1 MDTHEFSFL
10 ELNPRLQVEHPV
22 TENILGI
29 NLPACQIQVAMGIQL
44 HRIADI
50 RRIYGRHPRG
60 RDTIDFEFS
69 ERVPLTGY
77 CIATRIT
84 AENPDSS
91 FQPTSGKIKEIQFRP
106 SIDVWGYFAVNS
118 SGLIHEFS
126 DSQFGHLFA
135 HGKDRESARRAMVV
149 ALKELE
155 IRGEMRTTVEYLIR
169 LLESDDYIHDRI
181 STQWLDARIAH
192 QKELKHI
199 EAKSI
204 PACLVAI
211 CGGAVQGFQHFE
223 AAREGFL
230 ENLRIGQVPAK
241 DAIVKSENIELIY
254 DNVKYTMK
262 CNRSGPNS
270 VIISN
275 DIQSEEITIR
285 LMSDGGYLLNIRG
298 TSRRV
303 YIQNDGAGSLRMIVD
318 GSTFIFTPE
327 YDPTCQR
334 ATVAGKIARRLVPD
348 GSHVNAGEPF
358 VEIEVM
364 KMYMALKADEPG
376 IVHFLLSEGAV
387 ISPGDIIATIDLD
400 HPDKVIKAEVFAGNL
415 LEFNDSKST
424 EGEELPHLIYKSSR
438 EQLEKV
444 LDGYSLSE
452 SEIDHALATC
462 TGALMNRLLPAYELR
477 EAMSVLEGRIDS
489 DLYDRIFALN
499 TSFIEDYQKDE
510 STAKFPSGKIITAIW
525 EFVQSNPADARAAIM
540 SKLALVWEICEVNF
554 HCSEVQILVM
564 LIKFT
569 EKFLQ
574 VENIFDDVSYSDV
587 INRLRHLYPGEKSG
601 TVWDLCSS
609 HVNLE
614 DKTTLMLQVINI
626 MVRIPASVANQRPK
640 YPPGVPLIH
649 EVNARNLKVKLT
661 ELSRLRQSVYSRL
674 SFAANIALMRQ
685 NSLNVEQ
692 RQTRLHET
700 LVQALGTGDAIGCGE
715 RVHCMKSFV
724 ESNIDILDLF
734 TESMQEDPDY
744 QIAYLELYLR
754 KIYQKTHDMLNLSG
768 GHTLSSDQISTIPW
782 IKFEFRTRTFG
793 AITSPDGTHLSNL
806 TYHDLTQLSRVDSFT
821 NMVSDSE
828 EEGTPSSDSSVMEST
843 RYGAFAVFGSPEE
856 FCSQFSL
863 LLDKIPQSR
872 AITPLKKSPLNALH
886 AVFMKHNFS
895 SVDEAIA
902 YIESFLSGE
911 ANQAT
916 LRDHGVR
923 RVTVV
928 MGKVND
934 GSLPEHIAK
943 IDPHV
948 NCMMSVF
955 TFRNTNNYREDTLY
969 RNIEAPHAYHLD
981 LPRLN
986 NFSISLEEGLQTAS
1000 GNVQLYRAIPNGE
1013 TGPASYFARLVS
1025 FTGDEKNSEA
1035 ESFFVEALDAIAL
1048 ALGRDST
1055 QTRPKKSK
1063 IIASNHIFLNI
1074 VAPDVVI
1081 QPDFFE
1087 GEMRRICGKY
1097 SEKMVKLNVA
1107 IVELKLACRLH
1118 ADADPIS
1125 IRFNITNP
1133 TGYVLNVEQY
1143 YEGLSKG
1150 ISVFRSVGATK
1161 GEWDGYPVSTP
1172 YSTSHKF
1179 DNVRAEALATS
1190 DTLYVYDWPTL
1201 FEHALKCEWKKY
1213 LKTRH
1218 HNKKDSSPKDSI
1230 PEDLFIC
1237 EELIFDETQNQ
1248 LRAVSREPGLNTI
1261 GMVGWLVTM
1270 KTPEC
1275 RQGRQ
1280 IVLIANDITF
1290 QAGSFGTKEDFFFAN
1305 ATRYARN
1312 LQIPRLYLA
1321 ANSGAR
1327 IGMAQSLK
1335 DKFSVSWLDPDDP
1348 TKGFQYLYLTSEI
1361 YDQLLQAASG
1371 DVAAMP
1377 VICSNPPLTGPD
1389 GELRYVITDI
1399 IGEES
1404 DLGVENLMGSGLIAG
1419 ETSRAYTDIFTL
1431 TLVIG
1436 RTVGIGA
1443 YLVRLGQRTI
1453 QKMKN
1458 SPIILTG
1465 YQALNK
1471 LLGKEIYTTND
1482 QLGGPMIMFPNG
1494 VTHLLA
1500 ETHLDT
1506 VSKALTWLSFVPAS
1520 KNSHLPVRDITGV
1533 DVVDRLVEF
1542 HPKKGISYDPRYLIT
1557 GTTTNDTW
1565 ESGLFDRDSFIEV
1578 LGGWAKTVVAGRARL
1593 GGIPIGIIVT
1603 ENRTSEAF
1611 ILADPADPTSQE
1623 KIIQQA
1629 GGVWFPDSAYK
1640 TAQVRDNPLRL

>member
-1 MDTHEFSFL
+1 MDNHQYSFL

-60 RDTIDFEFS
+60 RDTIDFDFA

-84 AENPDSS
+84 AENPDES
-91 FQPTSGKIKEIQFRP
+91 FQPTSGRIREIQFRP
-106 SIDVWGYFAVNS
+106 SIDVWGYFSVNS

-135 HGKDRESARRAMVV
+135 HGKDRESARRAMIV

-169 LLESDDYIHDRI
+169 LLETDDYIHDRV
-181 STQWLDARIAH
+181 STQWLDARIAR
-192 QKELKHI
+192 QKKLKQD
-199 EAKSI
+199 ESQAI
-204 PACLVAI
+204 PPCLVVL
-211 CGGAVQGFQHFE
+211 CGGVVQGFKHFE

-275 DIQSEEITIR
+275 DIQSEEVTVR

-303 YIQNDGAGSLRMIVD
+303 YIQNEGAGALRMIIN

-327 YDPTCQR
+327 YDPTCMR
-334 ATVAGKIARRLVPD
+334 ATVAGKIARLLVPD

-364 KMYMALKADEPG
+364 KMYMALKAEEPG

-387 ISPGDIIATIDLD
+387 ISPGDIIANIDLD
-400 HPDKVIKAEVFAGNL
+400 HPDKVIRAEVFSGNIL
-415 LEFNDSKST
+415 DFSDSNPS
-424 EGEELPHLIYKSSR
+424 EREELPHLVYKSSR
-438 EQLEKV
+438 DQLEKV
-444 LDGYSLSE
+444 LNGYSLRE
-452 SEIDHALATC
+452 SEIDYALATC
-462 TGALMNRLLPAYELR
+462 TGALMNKLLPAYELR
-477 EAMSVLEGRIDS
+477 EAMSVLEGRIDA
-489 DLYDRIFALN
+489 DLYDRILSLN
-499 TSFIEDYQKDE
+499 TDYIEDCRKDE
-510 STAKFPSGKIITAIW
+510 ASAKFPSGKIITAIW
-525 EFVQSNPADARAAIM
+525 EFVQSNPADVRASIM
-540 SKLALVWEICEVNF
+540 TKLAAVWEICEVNF

-587 INRLRHLYPGEKSG
+587 INRLRKLYPGDASG

-614 DKTTLMLQVINI
+614 DKTTLMLKVIDI
-626 MVRIPASVANQRPK
+626 MVRIPVSVANQRPK
-640 YPPGVPLIH
+640 YPPGIPLIH

-674 SFAANIALMRQ
+674 SFAANIALMKQ
-685 NSLNVEQ
+685 NTLNVEQ
-692 RQTRLHET
+692 RRTRLHES
-700 LVQALGTGDAIGCGE
+700 LVQALSTGDPVGCGE
-715 RVHCMKSFV
+715 RVQFMKSFV
-724 ESNIDILDLF
+724 ESNVGILDLF
-734 TESMQEDPDY
+734 TESMQEDPEY

-754 KIYQKTHDMLNLSG
+754 KIYQKTHDMLNLSA
-768 GHTLSSDQISTIPW
+768 GHALSSDKISTIPW

-793 AITSPDGTHLSNL
+793 AVSAPDAASNL
-806 TYHDLTQLSRVDSFT
+806 TYHDLTNLSRGDSFT

-828 EEGTPSSDSSVMEST
+828 EENAPSSESAFEST

-863 LLDKIPQSR
+863 LLEKIPQSR

-886 AVFMKHNFS
+886 AVFMKHSFS
-895 SVDEAIA
+895 SIDEATS
-902 YIESFLSGE
+902 YIESFLL
-911 ANQAT
+911 NIQDNLQT
-916 LRDHGVR
+916 RGVR

-948 NCMMSVF
+948 NNMMSVL
-955 TFRNTNNYREDTLY
+955 TFRNTNNYCEDKLY

-986 NFSISLEEGLQTAS
+986 NFSITLEEGLQTAS
-1000 GNVQLYRAIPNGE
+1000 GNVQLYRAVPNGE
-1013 TGPASYFARLVS
+1013 IGPASYFARLVS
-1025 FTGDEKNSEA
+1025 FTGDEKSSEA

-1055 QTRPKKSK
+1055 QTRPKNSK

-1087 GEMRRICGKY
+1087 GEMRRICTKY
-1097 SEKMVKLNVA
+1097 SEKMVKLNVG
-1107 IVELKLACRLH
+1107 IVELKLSCRLH
-1118 ADADPIS
+1118 ADSDPIS

-1133 TGYVLNVEQY
+1133 TGYVLNIEQY
-1143 YEGLSKG
+1143 YESLSKG
-1150 ISVFRSVGATK
+1150 ISVFRSVGDRK

-1179 DNVRAEALATS
+1179 DKVRAEALATS

-1201 FEHALKCEWKKY
+1201 FEQALTSEWKQYMKA
-1213 LKTRH
+1213 R
-1218 HNKKDSSPKDSI
+1218 NQSSKKEGTMKESL
-1230 PEDLFIC
+1230 PENIFIC
-1237 EELIFDETQNQ
+1237 EELVYDESGTQ
-1248 LRAVSREPGLNTI
+1248 LRPVFREPGLNTI
-1261 GMVGWLVTM
+1261 GMVGWLITM

-1280 IVLIANDITF
+1280 IVLISNDITF
-1290 QAGSFGTKEDFFFAN
+1290 QAGSFGTREDFFFAS
-1305 ATRYARN
+1305 ATQFARR

-1335 DKFSVSWLDPDDP
+1335 NKFSVSWSDPKDP
-1348 TKGFQYLYLTSEI
+1348 TKGFQYLYLTSAV
-1361 YDQLLQAASG
+1361 YDELLQKASG
-1371 DVAAMP
+1371 DISAMP
-1377 VICSNPPLTGPD
+1377 VICSGPLTGPD

-1494 VTHLLA
+1494 VTHMLA

-1506 VSKALTWLSFVPAS
+1506 VKKALTWLSFVPAS
-1520 KNSHLPVRDITGV
+1520 KKCHLPIRDITGV

-1542 HPKKGISYDPRYLIT
+1542 YPKKGISYDPRHLIT
-1557 GTTTNDTW
+1557 GVVNDDIW
-1565 ESGLFDRDSFIEV
+1565 ESGLFDRDSFVEV
-1578 LGGWAKTVVAGRARL
+1578 LGGWAKTVVTGRARL
-1593 GGIPIGIIVT
+1593 GGIPLGIIVT

-1623 KIIQQA
+1623 KILQQA

-1640 TAQVRDNPLRL
+1640 TAQVSVAPFFL

>member
-1 MDTHEFSFL
+1 M
-10 ELNPRLQVEHPV
+10 EHPV

-29 NLPACQIQVAMGIQL
+29 NLPACQIQVAMGIPL

-60 RDTIDFEFS
+60 KDTIDFDYS
-69 ERVPLTGY
+69 ERIPLTGY

-91 FQPTSGKIKEIQFRP
+91 FQPTSGKIEEIQFRP
-106 SIDVWGYFAVNS
+106 SIDVWGYFSVNS

-169 LLESDDYIHDRI
+169 LLESDDYIHDRV
-181 STQWLDARIAH
+181 STQWLDARIAR
-192 QKELKHI
+192 QKELKSI

-204 PACLVAI
+204 PPCLVAI
-211 CGGAVQGFQHFE
+211 CGGVVKGFKRFE

-241 DAIVKSENIELIY
+241 DAIVMSENIELIY

-275 DIQSEEITIR
+275 DIQSEEISVR

-303 YIQNDGAGSLRMIVD
+303 YIQNEGAGALRMIVD
-318 GSTFIFTPE
+318 GCTFIFTPE
-327 YDPTCQR
+327 YDPSCFR
-334 ATVAGKIARRLVPD
+334 AGVAGKIARQLVPD
-348 GSHVNAGEPF
+348 GAHVNAGEPF

-364 KMYMALKADEPG
+364 KMYMALKAEEPG
-376 IVHFLLSEGAV
+376 LVHFLLSEGAV
-387 ISPGDIIATIDLD
+387 ILPGDVIATIDLD
-400 HPDKVIKAEVFAGNL
+400 YPDRVIKAEVFSGNI
-415 LEFNDSKST
+415 LEFGESNT
-424 EGEELPHLIYKSSR
+424 PEGENLPHLIYKSSR

-452 SEIDHALATC
+452 AEIDRALATC
-462 TGALMNRLLPAYELR
+462 TGALMNKLLPAYELR

-489 DLYDRIFALN
+489 DLHDRILALN
-499 TSFIEDYQKDE
+499 ADYIEDCRKDE
-510 STAKFPSGKIITAIW
+510 ALAKFPSGKIITAIW
-525 EFVQSNPADARAAIM
+525 EFVQSNPADARPAIM
-540 SKLALVWEICEVNF
+540 AKLATVWEICEVNF
-554 HCSEVQILVM
+554 HSSEVQILVM

-569 EKFLQ
+569 DKFLQ
-574 VENIFDDVSYSDV
+574 VENVFDDVSYSDV
-587 INRLRHLYPGEKSG
+587 INRLRKLHPGPASG

-614 DKTTLMLQVINI
+614 DKITLMLKVIDI
-626 MVRIPASVANQRPK
+626 MVRIPVSVANQRPK
-640 YPPGVPLIH
+640 YPSGIPLIH

-661 ELSRLRQSVYSRL
+661 ELSRLKQSVYSRI
-674 SFAANIALMRQ
+674 SFAANIALMKQ
-685 NSLNVEQ
+685 NTLSVEQ
-692 RQTRLHET
+692 RRTRLHET
-700 LVQALGTGDAIGCGE
+700 LVQALSTGDSIGCGE
-715 RVHCMKSFV
+715 RVQYMKSFV
-724 ESNIDILDLF
+724 ESNVAILDLF
-734 TESMQEDPDY
+734 TDSMQEDPEY

-754 KIYQKTHDMLNLSG
+754 KIYQKTHDMLNLSA
-768 GHTLSSDQISTIPW
+768 GHALSSDKISTIPW

-793 AITSPDGTHLSNL
+793 AISSPDGPASNL
-806 TYHDLTQLSRVDSFT
+806 SYNDLANLSRTDSFT

-828 EEGTPSSDSSVMEST
+828 EEGSTNETTLEST
-843 RYGAFAVFGSPEE
+843 RYGAFAVFGTPEE

-872 AITPLKKSPLNALH
+872 AITPLKKSPLNAIH

-895 SVDEAIA
+895 ALDEAINYVETFLGA
-902 YIESFLSGE
+902 NESR
-911 ANQAT
+911 
-916 LRDHGVR
+916 LRDHGIR

-928 MGKVND
+928 LGKVND

-943 IDPHV
+943 IDPHA
-948 NCMMSVF
+948 NSMMSVL

-981 LPRLN
+981 LPRLS
-986 NFSISLEEGLQTAS
+986 NFSITLEEGLQTAS

-1013 TGPASYFARLVS
+1013 SGPASYFARLVS
-1025 FTGDEKNSEA
+1025 FTGDEKSSEA
-1035 ESFFVEALDAIAL
+1035 ESFFVEALDAITL

-1063 IIASNHIFLNI
+1063 LIATNHIFLNI

-1087 GEMRRICGKY
+1087 GEMRRICTKY
-1097 SEKMVKLNVA
+1097 SEKMVKLNVG

-1150 ISVFRSVGATK
+1150 ISVFKSVGGSK

-1172 YSTSHKF
+1172 YPISHKF
-1179 DNVRAEALATS
+1179 DKVRAEALATS
-1190 DTLYVYDWPTL
+1190 DTLYAYDWPTL
-1201 FEHALKCEWKKY
+1201 FEQALKSEWKHFIKC
-1213 LKTRH
+1213 RNH
-1218 HNKKDSSPKDSI
+1218 ARKDGAKEVI
-1230 PEDLFIC
+1230 PENIFIC
-1237 EELIFDETQNQ
+1237 EELIFDETGSQ
-1248 LRAVSREPGLNTI
+1248 LHPVSRAPGLNTI
-1261 GMVGWLVTM
+1261 GMIAWLITM

-1280 IVLIANDITF
+1280 MVLIANDITF
-1290 QAGSFGTKEDFFFAN
+1290 QAGSFGTGEDFFFAR
-1305 ATRYARN
+1305 ATQFARQ
-1312 LQIPRLYLA
+1312 LQIPRLYIA

-1335 DKFSVSWLDPDDP
+1335 DKFSVCWLDSNDP
-1348 TKGFQYLYLTSEI
+1348 TKGFQYLYLTAQV
-1361 YDQLLQAASG
+1361 YDELLQKASG
-1371 DVAAMP
+1371 DVNAMP
-1377 VICSNPPLTGPD
+1377 VICSAPITGPD

-1419 ETSRAYTDIFTL
+1419 ETSRAYSDIFTL
-1431 TLVIG
+1431 TLVVG

-1471 LLGKEIYTTND
+1471 LLGNEIYTTND

-1506 VSKALTWLSFVPAS
+1506 VKKALTWLSFIPAS

-1542 HPKKGISYDPRYLIT
+1542 YPKKGISYDPRCLVT
-1557 GTTTNDTW
+1557 GLTTNDTW
-1565 ESGLFDRDSFIEV
+1565 ESGLFDRDSFVEV
-1578 LGGWAKTVVAGRARL
+1578 LGGWAKTVVTGRARL
-1593 GGIPIGIIVT
+1593 GGIPIGLIIT

-1623 KIIQQA
+1623 KILQQA

-1640 TAQVRDNPLRL
+1640 TAQVYFISSSF